1 MPASWSTADDWDN
14 AASESGVI
22 HRTYGSLVD
31 SKVQLGPDP
40 NFAMRDWFGVGTSQ
54 PIVPIMNY
62 LAQYDATSGK
72 TFIVWQGP
80 KLRPNITYYD
90 HGAGKWGPIVVV
102 STTALSGD
110 DHGAPQLLIDG
121 SGYIHV
127 FWGTHNNPVKY
138 AISTSP
144 RDISAWTV
152 QADVST
158 QFSYQNPFLVGGNI
172 VLVGRRYY
180 TGSPDDYRISAIT
193 SSGTAT
199 GHGWGA
205 VQDLVDFDGRM
216 MYPSD
221 YVVVGTD
228 IHFTFWR
235 RAGVGGLSQNIYY
248 AVYDTAAGQL
258 KNAAGS
264 SFSVPI
270 TETTGN
276 ASFLAFNSGTD
287 EANASMLWRDSGGA
301 PHLVFIH
308 NNTGAGQVQLKHTR
322 WNGSAWT
329 TPTVL
334 ATDAYLWGN
343 PCPIVAS
350 DTAADI
356 YYCTGTGSINKVAFN
371 PSDGSGITGS
381 TFLAKGSGA
390 WTNPARDL
398 HGPIPIR
405 GAHADLRMILSE
417 INNDQ
422 YNYEHDRIAAWGN
435 SGFVQGEALRHDFLI
450 CAPLN
455 DASGATTLEDQA
467 GHGQNITKGTLVT
480 GVSGINGRTGL
491 ELASPR
497 EGTIPHSTGQWIG
510 GNNPFTI
517 RFLGKDLSGWLFS
530 KGRPYSNT
538 LRYSVELAT
547 ANNSVRVN
555 TKNTSSWVVA
565 SSATGLT
572 FIGIHLYEIVWDG
585 AGTFTFRQDGVA
597 KGTSTAV
604 SVANMSASP
613 TNALDVG
620 YGYNSGASSTSKG
633 YGSGLLMDWQ
643 IIPRHQSTL
652 AEHQA
657 MWNAL
662 VAGELI
668 SDWKAA

>member
-1 MPASWSTADDWDN
+1 MAASWSTADDWDN

-22 HRTYGSLVD
+22 HRAYGSLVD
-31 SKVQLGPDP
+31 GRVQLGPDP

-54 PIVPIMNY
+54 PIVQIMNY

-90 HGAGKWGPIVVV
+90 HTAGKWGPIVVV

-127 FWGTHNNPVKY
+127 FWGTHNNPIEY

-144 RDISAWTV
+144 RDISAWTT
-152 QADVST
+152 QSDVSSA
-158 QFSYQNPFLVGGNI
+158 FSYQNPFLIGSNI
-172 VLVGRRYY
+172 VLIGRRRYS
-180 TGSPDDYRISAIT
+180 SPSEEYRISAIT
-193 SSGTAT
+193 SSGTAA
-199 GHGWGA
+199 GHGWGS
-205 VQDLVDFDGRM
+205 VVDLVEFDGRM

-221 YVVVGTD
+221 YLVVGTD

-235 RAGVGGLSQNIYY
+235 RNDPSGPSQNIYY
-248 AVYDTAAGQL
+248 AVYDTTTGQL

-270 TETTGN
+270 SEATGD
-276 ASFLAFNSGTD
+276 ASFRVFNSGTD

-308 NNTGAGQVQLKHTR
+308 DNTGASQVQLKHTR

-334 ATDAYLWGN
+334 ATDANLWSN

-356 YYCTGTGSINKVAFN
+356 YYRTGTGSINKVAFN

-381 TFLAKGSGA
+381 TFLAKGSGD
-390 WTNPARDL
+390 WTDPPRDL
-398 HGPIPIR
+398 MPPIPIR
-405 GAHADLRMILSE
+405 GAHADLRMILAE
-417 INNDQ
+417 INNDA
-422 YNYEHDRIAAWGN
+422 YNYEHERIAAWGDN
-435 SGFVQGEALRHDFLI
+435 GFVQGEALRHDFLI

-455 DASGATTLEDQA
+455 DASGATTLEDRA

-491 ELASPR
+491 ELGTNR
-497 EGTIPHSTGQWIG
+497 EGTIPHSTAQWIG
-510 GNNPFTI
+510 AGNPFTI
-517 RFLGKDLSGWLFS
+517 RFLGEDLSGIVFS
-530 KGRPYSNT
+530 KGRPFSNS
-538 LRYSVELAT
+538 LRYLVSVRNTDNSIELA
-547 ANNSVRVN
+547 
-555 TKNTSSWVVA
+555 TKNTSSWV
-565 SSATGLT
+565 SAWSNTGLT
-572 FIGIHLYEIVWDG
+572 ITGIHLYEIVWDG
-585 AGTFTFRQDGVA
+585 AGTLTFRQDGVGV
-597 KGTSTAV
+597 GTSTAV
-604 SVANMSASP
+604 SVANMSAFP

-633 YGSGLLMDWQ
+633 YGSGLLMDLQ

-657 MWNAL
+657 MWDAL

>member
-1 MPASWSTADDWDN
+1 MAASWSTADDWDN

-22 HRTYGSLVD
+22 HRAYGSLVD
-31 SKVQLGPDP
+31 GRVQLGPDP

-54 PIVPIMNY
+54 PYVPIMNY

-90 HGAGKWGPIVVV
+90 HDAGKWGPIVVV
-102 STTALSGD
+102 STSALSGD

-152 QADVST
+152 QTDVSSE
-158 QFSYQNPFLVGGNI
+158 FSYQNPFLIGSNI
-172 VLVGRRYY
+172 RLIGRRYY
-180 TGSPDDYRISAIT
+180 SAQSEYRISTIL
-193 SSGTAT
+193 SSGVAT

-205 VQDLVDFDGRM
+205 VQDLVEFDGRM

-221 YVVVGTD
+221 YLVVGTD
-228 IHFTFWR
+228 VHFVFWR
-235 RAGVGGLSQNIYY
+235 RVDAAGLSQNIYY

-258 KNAAGS
+258 KNAAGTA
-264 SFSVPI
+264 FSVPI
-270 TETTGN
+270 SETTGN
-276 ASFLAFNSGTD
+276 ASFRVFDSGTD

-334 ATDAYLWGN
+334 ATDALLWAN
-343 PCPIVAS
+343 PCPLVAS

-356 YYCTGTGSINKVAFN
+356 YYRTGSGSIGKVAFN

-398 HGPIPIR
+398 LGPIPIR

-417 INNDQ
+417 VNDGA

-491 ELASPR
+491 ELGTNR
-497 EGTIPHSTGQWIG
+497 EGTIAHSTAQWIG
-510 GNNPFTI
+510 GGIPFTV
-517 RFLGKDLSGWLFS
+517 RFLGKDLSGPIIA
-530 KGRPYSNT
+530 KGRSQPQT
-538 LRYSVELAT
+538 LRWAFFAPTAT
-547 ANNSVRVN
+547 NSMRVGAKPS
-555 TKNTSSWVVA
+555 TTFLFATSPD
-565 SSATGLT
+565 TLT
-572 FIGIHLYEIVWDG
+572 FTGIHLYEFVWDG
-585 AGTFTFRQDGVA
+585 NGTFTFRSDGVA
-597 KGTSTAV
+597 RGTSTGIT
-604 SVANMSASP
+604 VADMEISRPTPLTSA
-613 TNALDVG
+613 TGTTVA
-620 YGYNSGASSTSKG
+620 ATR
-633 YGSGLLMDWQ
+633 Q
-643 IIPRHQSTL
+643 PRVT
-652 AEHQA
+652 APA
-657 MWNAL
+657 C
-662 VAGELI
+662 
-668 SDWKAA
+668 

>member
-22 HRTYGSLVD
+22 HRAYGSLVD
-31 SKVQLGPDP
+31 GRVQLGPDP

-90 HGAGKWGPIVVV
+90 HTAGKWGPIVVV
-102 STTALSGD
+102 STSALSGD
-110 DHGAPQLLIDG
+110 DHGAPQLVLDG

-127 FWGTHNNPVKY
+127 FWGTHNHPIKY
-138 AISTSP
+138 AISSSP

-152 QADVST
+152 QTDVST
-158 QFSYQNPFLVGGNI
+158 NFSYQNPFLIGSNI
-172 VLVGRRYY
+172 VLIGRKYY
-180 TGSPDDYRISAIT
+180 SGATEYRISAIT

-199 GHGWGA
+199 GHGWGS
-205 VQDLVDFDGRM
+205 VVDLVEFDGRM

-221 YVVVGTD
+221 YLVVGTD

-235 RAGVGGLSQNIYY
+235 RAGEVGLSQNIYY
-248 AVYDTAAGQL
+248 AVYDTTTNQL
-258 KNAAGS
+258 KNAAGTA
-264 SFSVPI
+264 FSVPI
-270 TETTGN
+270 TEATGN
-276 ASFLAFNSGTD
+276 ANFMVFNSGSD
-287 EANASMLWRDSGGA
+287 EANAPMLWRDSGGN
-301 PHLVFIH
+301 PHIVFIH

-334 ATDAYLWGN
+334 ATDARLWAN
-343 PCPIVAS
+343 PCPLVAS

-356 YYCTGTGSINKVAFN
+356 YYKTGTGSINKVAFN

-398 HGPIPIR
+398 LGPIPIR
-405 GAHADLRMILSE
+405 GAHADFRMILSE
-417 INNDQ
+417 INDGA
-422 YNYEHDRIAAWGN
+422 YNYEHDRIAACGN

-467 GHGQNITKGTLVT
+467 GHGQNILKGTLVT

-497 EGTIPHSTGQWIG
+497 GGTIPHSTAQWIG
-510 GNNPFTI
+510 GGIPFTI
-517 RFLGKDLSGWLFS
+517 RFLGKDLTGGIVG
-530 KGRPYSNT
+530 KGRPSSNT
-538 LRYSVELAT
+538 LRYGVGLIT
-547 ANNSVRVN
+547 ADSSLRVT
-555 TKNTSSWVVA
+555 TKNTASFITA
-565 SSATGLT
+565 SSSTGLT
-572 FIGIHLYEIVWDG
+572 FTGIHLYEIVWDG

-604 SVANMSASP
+604 SAANMGAAP
-613 TNALDVG
+613 TDAMDIG
-620 YGYNSGASSTSKG
+620 CYYNSGSNATSRN
-633 YGSGLLMDWQ
+633 YGSGLLMDLQ

>member
-1 MPASWSTADDWDN
+1 MAASWSTADDWDN

-31 SKVQLGPDP
+31 GRVQLGPDP

-54 PIVPIMNY
+54 PIVQIMNY

-72 TFIVWQGP
+72 TFIAWQGP
-80 KLRPNITYYD
+80 QLRPNITYYD
-90 HGAGKWGPIVVV
+90 HTAGKWGPIVVV
-102 STTALSGD
+102 STSALSGD

-127 FWGTHNNPVKY
+127 FWGSHNSPIKY

-144 RDISAWTV
+144 RDISAWTA
-152 QADVST
+152 QSDVSSD
-158 QFSYQNPFLVGGNI
+158 FSYQNPFLIGSNI
-172 VLVGRRYY
+172 VLIGRRRYS
-180 TGSPDDYRISAIT
+180 SPSEEYRISAIT
-193 SSGTAT
+193 SSGTSS
-199 GHGWGA
+199 GHGWGS
-205 VQDLVDFDGRM
+205 VVDLVEFDGRM

-221 YVVVGTD
+221 YLVVGTD

-276 ASFLAFNSGTD
+276 ASFLAFNSGSD

-343 PCPIVAS
+343 PCPLVAS

-356 YYCTGTGSINKVAFN
+356 YYRTGSGSIGKVAFN

-390 WTNPARDL
+390 WVNPARDL
-398 HGPIPIR
+398 MGPIPIR

-455 DASGATTLEDQA
+455 DASGATTLEDLA
-467 GHGQNITKGTLVT
+467 GHGQTITKGTLVL
-480 GVSGINGRTGL
+480 GVSGINGRTAA
-491 ELASPR
+491 ELAANR
-497 EGTIPHSTGQWIG
+497 EGTIAHSPAQWIG
-510 GNNPFTI
+510 GGLPFTI
-517 RFLGKDLSGWLFS
+517 RFLGKDLSGIIFG
-530 KGRPYSNT
+530 KGRPQANT
-538 LRYSVELAT
+538 LRYFVTLST
-547 ANNSVRVN
+547 TDNSIRFA
-555 TKNTSSWVVA
+555 TKNAA
-565 SSATGLT
+565 SFITAVSTAGLT
-572 FIGIHLYEIVWDG
+572 FTGIHLYEIVWDG
-585 AGTFTFRQDGVA
+585 AGTLTFRQDGVA

-604 SVANMSASP
+604 AAADMGAQP
-613 TNALDVG
+613 TNAMDIG
-620 YGYNSGASSTSKG
+620 YAYNSGGSSTSKG

-657 MWNAL
+657 MWDAL
-662 VAGELI
+662 LAGELI

>member
-22 HRTYGSLVD
+22 HRAYGSLVD
-31 SKVQLGPDP
+31 GRVQLGPDP

-90 HGAGKWGPIVVV
+90 HTAGKWGPIVVV
-102 STTALSGD
+102 STSALSGD
-110 DHGAPQLLIDG
+110 DHGAPQLVLDG

-127 FWGTHNNPVKY
+127 FWGTHNHPIKY
-138 AISTSP
+138 AISSSP

-152 QADVST
+152 QTDVST
-158 QFSYQNPFLVGGNI
+158 NFSYQNPFLIGSNI
-172 VLVGRRYY
+172 VLIGRKYY
-180 TGSPDDYRISAIT
+180 SGATEYRISAIT

-199 GHGWGA
+199 GHGWGS
-205 VQDLVDFDGRM
+205 VVDLVEFDGRM

-221 YVVVGTD
+221 YLVVGTD

-235 RAGVGGLSQNIYY
+235 RAGEVGLSQNIYY
-248 AVYDTAAGQL
+248 AVYDTTTNQL
-258 KNAAGS
+258 KNAAGTA
-264 SFSVPI
+264 FSVPI
-270 TETTGN
+270 TEATGN
-276 ASFLAFNSGTD
+276 ANFMVFNSGSD
-287 EANASMLWRDSGGA
+287 EANAPMLWRDSGGN
-301 PHLVFIH
+301 PHIVFIH

-334 ATDAYLWGN
+334 ATDARLWAN
-343 PCPIVAS
+343 PCPLVAS
-350 DTAADI
+350 DTAAVI
-356 YYCTGTGSINKVAFN
+356 YYKTGTGSINKVAFN

-398 HGPIPIR
+398 LGPIPIR

-417 INNDQ
+417 INDGQ
-422 YNYEHDRIAAWGN
+422 YNYEHDRVAAWGN

-455 DASGATTLEDQA
+455 DASGATTLEDRA

-480 GVSGINGRTGL
+480 GVSGINGRTGA
-491 ELASPR
+491 ELASSR
-497 EGTIPHSTGQWIG
+497 EGSIAHSTAQWIG
-510 GNNPFTI
+510 GGIPFTI
-517 RFLGKDLSGWLFS
+517 RFLGKDLTGGIVG
-530 KGRPYSNT
+530 KGRPSSNT
-538 LRYSVELAT
+538 LRYGVGLIT
-547 ANNSVRVN
+547 ADSSLRVT
-555 TKNTSSWVVA
+555 TKNTASFITA
-565 SSATGLT
+565 SSSTGLT
-572 FIGIHLYEIVWDG
+572 FTGIHLYEIVWDG

-604 SVANMSASP
+604 SAANMGAAP
-613 TNALDVG
+613 TDAMDIG
-620 YGYNSGASSTSKG
+620 CYYNSGSNATSRN
-633 YGSGLLMDWQ
+633 YGSGLLMDLQ

>member
-1 MPASWSTADDWDN
+1 MAASWSTADDWDN

-22 HRTYGSLVD
+22 HRAYGSLVD
-31 SKVQLGPDP
+31 GRVQLGPDP

-80 KLRPNITYYD
+80 QLRPNITYYD

-102 STTALSGD
+102 STSALSGD

-127 FWGTHNNPVKY
+127 FWGTHGNAIKY
-138 AISTSP
+138 AISNSP
-144 RDISAWTV
+144 RDISAWTA
-152 QADVST
+152 QTDIAGNWTYQTPLLIGSNIRLFGRINDADPTTIWWIST
-158 QFSYQNPFLVGGNI
+158 AV
-172 VLVGRRYY
+172 
-180 TGSPDDYRISAIT
+180 
-193 SSGTAT
+193 SSGVAS

-205 VQDLVDFDGRM
+205 VQHLVAFAGRM

-221 YVVVGTD
+221 YLLVGTD
-228 IHFTFWR
+228 VHVVFWR
-235 RAGVGGLSQNIYY
+235 RAGLGGLSQNIYY
-248 AVYDTAAGQL
+248 AVYDTTTNQL
-258 KNAAGS
+258 KNAAGTA
-264 SFSVPI
+264 FSVPI
-270 TETTGN
+270 SEATGN
-276 ASFLAFNSGTD
+276 ASFMVFNSGTD
-287 EANASMLWRDSGGA
+287 EANAPALWRDSSGN
-301 PHLVFIH
+301 PHIVFIH
-308 NNTGAGQVQLKHTR
+308 DNTGASQVQLKHTR
-322 WNGSAWT
+322 WTGSAWT
-329 TPTVL
+329 TPVVL
-334 ATDAYLWGN
+334 ATDARLWHN

-356 YYCTGTGSINKVAFN
+356 YYRTGAGSINKVAFN
-371 PSDGSGITGS
+371 PSDDSGITGS

-398 HGPIPIR
+398 LGPIPIR

-417 INNDQ
+417 INDDA
-422 YNYEHDRIAAWGN
+422 YSYEHDRIAAWGD

-491 ELASPR
+491 ELGTSR
-497 EGTIPHSTGQWIG
+497 EGTIAHSTAQWIG
-510 GNNPFTI
+510 GGVPFTI
-517 RFLGKDLSGWLFS
+517 RFLGKDLTGGIVG
-530 KGRPYSNT
+530 KGRPSSNT
-538 LRYSVELAT
+538 LRYGVGLITSDGSL
-547 ANNSVRVN
+547 RVT
-555 TKNTSSWVVA
+555 TKNTASFITA

-572 FIGIHLYEIVWDG
+572 FTGIHLYEIVWDG

-604 SVANMSASP
+604 SVANMSAFP

-620 YGYNSGASSTSKG
+620 CYYNSGGIATSRN
-633 YGSGLLMDWQ
+633 YGAGLLMDLQ

-668 SDWKAA
+668 GDWKAA